1 MSIFRARVPVSA
13 SRGSDRAAELAYEP
27 DAPFWAEACG
37 WVPGTGHCRDRE
49 CGAACLFA
57 PQRVAEVHR
66 VSRLR
71 RLRRMIVRRDSP

>member
-1 MSIFRARVPVSA
+1 MSIFRAGAPVSV
-13 SRGSDRAAELAYEP
+13 SCGSDRVAELAREP

-37 WVPGTGHCRDRE
+37 WVPGHCRDRE